1 MYGLNSCKFSCFT
14 LEWSLILVLSIS
26 TLPFIPTFTK
36 TKTTLSPI
44 KSKAEDLLAMK
55 VNKTMLQ
62 QQLSVESGR
71 VVTLR
76 DLTNL
81 TVKMKQSMSHNGL
94 VHVVEL
100 LEKNYGIIIFRD
112 IDREIR

>member
-1 MYGLNSCKFSCFT
+1 
-14 LEWSLILVLSIS
+14 
-26 TLPFIPTFTK
+26 
-36 TKTTLSPI
+36 
-44 KSKAEDLLAMK
+44 MK
-55 VNKTMLQ
+55 VNKKMLQ

-81 TVKMKQSMSHNGL
+81 TVKMKQSMSRNDL

-100 LEKNYGIIIFRD
+100 LEKDYGIIIFRD
-112 IDREIR
+112 IDGEIREIHGSIFLVLFLSLYPYIILEKP